1 MAIRAA
7 TLEFSQFLVKNS
19 SNNPEKSEILDTCD
33 YILMKKN
40 EAEYAVAP
48 SSPLS
53 PPELPAKSAL
63 SSESPPNSPLRIGK
77 RKRMIRPATKAK
89 KDKQLPPNQSA
100 PTPLLPTT
108 KQPEM
113 FVTTSTQTT
122 PTHKELQAFLFQQS
136 LQAIEKQLQLRNTRL
151 DEMERILTRQGKI
164 LKELVSTCSK

>member
-19 SNNPEKSEILDTCD
+19 SNNPEKAEILDTCD

-40 EAEYAVAP
+40 EAEYAVAS

-63 SSESPPNSPLRIGK
+63 SSESPPNSPFRIRK
-77 RKRMIRPATKAK
+77 RKRMILPATKAK

-108 KQPEM
+108 KPEM

-122 PTHKELQAFLFQQS
+122 PTDKELQAFLFQQS